1 VQTRSTAKP
10 AASAPCCF
18 ESCRVQT
25 MHRSCTEI
33 AKEAP
38 PYEISRFPY
47 CQTSWHAPRH
57 HHLPAGLL
65 ILESEDGKR
74 EREKDV
80 SVTLSMLQN
89 ARTGIGISPSDPAL
103 RHLRDACLKDQDH
116 QGWTI
121 TARAKLQKTLLFML
135 PLLSMLALK
144 IGSINRNGSPIHAA
158 WNLDICSS
166 RE

>member
-1 VQTRSTAKP
+1 
-10 AASAPCCF
+10 
-18 ESCRVQT
+18 

-47 CQTSWHAPRH
+47 CQTRWHAPR

-65 ILESEDGKR
+65 ILESVSAEVEEKER
-74 EREKDV
+74 ERERESARMKDV

-103 RHLRDACLKDQDH
+103 RYLRDACLKNQD
-116 QGWTI
+116 
-121 TARAKLQKTLLFML
+121 R
-135 PLLSMLALK
+135 P
-144 IGSINRNGSPIHAA
+144 REAA
-158 WNLDICSS
+158 
-166 RE
+166 EE